1 MLRFLAILI
10 LLQGLCAGTAYAA
23 DLTVLLT
30 SNLEA
35 RFSFSGD
42 DEPMLALASEIVRN
56 KPSDGLYIDLGNAFY
71 PGALSRYSYGAVMAE
86 FFDAASCDAALISS
100 RDMKI
105 GVDSLTFLQS
115 ASDRK
120 TRFLSASVVK
130 NGASFFPGGFVR
142 RLGREKIAFIALSS
156 RRMIFDLAEESVY
169 NVSLL
174 PPEKAYETA
183 LASLGADIN
192 RVVLLSGLSMEE
204 NMALLN
210 RHPEICV
217 VLAGGDNRG
226 DLFDAAVPR
235 IERNDGRSIFCAVER
250 GYYTLT
256 LSEGE
261 IPSGF
266 VHHPVTKREVSP
278 ALNAFRMRLSF
289 WKQQYLRDQGPA
301 LDVPFALS
309 DQALAHLLRHRYRT
323 ESAFVVKG
331 TVKDVKFVPGTSLAA
346 VADALRDE
354 NTVLTT
360 RVTGETLLKALS
372 DPQLV
377 ASGGADEKI
386 RGEDISS
393 RIQYTV
399 SCTQAAWFRLRAI
412 EGKELAVN
420 NMYKTPMECIQ
431 EDLSTDRTLVQG
443 DYNYLDDRFGFRMK
457 GMLSLM
463 FQRSSVHRSADI
475 DTPPGMPE
483 ESYYRWGVE
492 SSLAFDLYSRLHSFT
507 LVPYIDVLKEG
518 GNSDPLYV
526 YNTLRGTFVYSY
538 LEWAYIHPYAKSV
551 CESVVMKTDDGRPV
565 LIRETAGVDLN
576 WWHLKGKMGL
586 GIEKK
591 VKDPSG
597 PSQYGFETILGCDI
611 PLPWRFRYVADFDSF
626 LSRQNDDNSAKI
638 NISHGLSYSLMR
650 WADVSFKHRFYYL
663 YSSGNSGK
671 YRNSEIYVSVDL
683 KMHYRAL

>member
-1 MLRFLAILI
+1 MLRFLTILV
-10 LLQGLCAGTAYAA
+10 LLPALCAGTAYAA
-23 DLTVLLT
+23 DLTVFLT

-35 RFSFSGD
+35 RFSLSGD

-56 KPSDGLYIDLGNAFY
+56 KPPDGLYIDLGNAFY
-71 PGALSRYSYGAVMAE
+71 PGALSRYSYGAVMSE

-115 ASDRK
+115 ESDRK
-120 TRFLSASVVK
+120 TRFLSASVIK
-130 NGASFFPGGFVR
+130 NGASLFPGGFVR

-156 RRMIFDLAEESVY
+156 RRMVFDLAEESLY

-174 PPEKAYETA
+174 PPEKAYQAA
-183 LASLGADIN
+183 LGSLGGDIN

-204 NMALLN
+204 NMLFLN
-210 RHPEICV
+210 NHPEICA

-226 DLFDAAVPR
+226 DLFEAAVPR

-256 LSEGE
+256 LREGE
-261 IPSGF
+261 VPSGF
-266 VHHPVTKREVSP
+266 VHHPVTKSEVNP
-278 ALNAFRMRLSF
+278 ALNAFKTRLSF

-331 TVKDVKFVPGTSLAA
+331 TVKEGTFAAGSSLAA

-377 ASGGADEKI
+377 ASGGTNGKI
-386 RGEDISS
+386 RGEDISP
-393 RIQYTV
+393 RTQYTV
-399 SCTQAAWFRLRAI
+399 CCTQAAWFRLRAI
-412 EGKELAVN
+412 GEKELAVN
-420 NMYKTPMECIQ
+420 NMYKTPMECVQ
-431 EDLSTDRTLVQG
+431 ADLSTDRTLAKG

-463 FQRSSVHRSADI
+463 YQRSSVHRNESS

-483 ESYYRWGVE
+483 ESYYRWGIE
-492 SSLAFDLYSRLHSFT
+492 SSLPLDFYSRLHSFS
-507 LVPYIDVLKEG
+507 LIPYINFLKEG

-526 YNTLRGTFVYSY
+526 YNTLRGTFIYSY
-538 LEWAYIHPYAKSV
+538 TKWAYIHPYAKSV
-551 CESVVMKTDDGRPV
+551 CESVVMSTDEGRPTLV
-565 LIRETAGVDLN
+565 RETAGLN
-576 WWHLKGKMGL
+576 IMWSYLQGKMGIGL
-586 GIEKK
+586 EKK

-597 PSQYGFETILGCDI
+597 SSQYGLETILGCEI
-611 PLPWRFRYVADFDSF
+611 PLPWKFSYKADIDSF
-626 LSRQNDDNSAKI
+626 FSVQDGSGGVKI

-650 WADVSFKHRFYYL
+650 WVDVSVRHRYYYL
-663 YSSGNSGK
+663 NLTGEHEK
-671 YRNSEIYVSVDL
+671 YRDNEIYASIDL
-683 KMHYRAL
+683 KMHYKAL